1 MNFLSHYYFDKN
13 NENSYEILGSLLP
26 DLIKN
31 ADKSWN
37 IHPEKKDILIY
48 DKIQHQ
54 QIIKGW
60 KKHLM
65 IDRIFHNTDF
75 FFHHQ
80 HQIKLEIK
88 KNLDNDIIKP
98 FFVGHISLELILDH
112 LLIVKNE
119 IVVNNLYL
127 HLEKVDLNEIADFLK
142 ISGIE
147 DTEKFYKF
155 FDNFRRQK
163 YLHSYEQVENIT
175 YAIKG
180 ICKRIW
186 ENPFTKSEEIVLSN
200 IIVNYI
206 GSIESD
212 FKSIFKEIDNQL

>member
-37 IHPEKKDILIY
+37 IHPEKKETDFY
-48 DKIQHQ
+48 NKRQHQ

-60 KKHLM
+60 KKHLL

-80 HQIKLEIK
+80 HQLKLEIK
-88 KNLDNDIIKP
+88 KNLDNEIIKP

-119 IVVNNLYL
+119 IEVNNLYF
-127 HLEKVDLNEIADFLK
+127 HLEKVNLNEIADFLK

-147 DTEKFYKF
+147 DTQKFNKF
-155 FDNFRRQK
+155 FDNFRKQK
-163 YLHSYEQVENIT
+163 YLHNYEQIENIT

-180 ICKRIW
+180 ICSRIW
-186 ENPFTKSEEIVLSN
+186 KNPFTKNEEITLTN
-200 IIVNYI
+200 IIGNYI
-206 GSIESD
+206 GLIDSD
-212 FKSIFKEIDNQL
+212 FKTIFKEINDQL

>member
-37 IHPEKKDILIY
+37 IHPEKKEINFY
-48 DKIQHQ
+48 DKGQHQ

-60 KKHLM
+60 KKHLL
-65 IDRIFHNTDF
+65 IDKIFHNTDF
-75 FFHHQ
+75 FFQHQ

-88 KNLDNDIIKP
+88 KNLDNNIIKP

-112 LLIVKNE
+112 LLITKNE
-119 IVVNNLYL
+119 IDVNKLYF
-127 HLEKVDLNEIADFLK
+127 HLEKVDLDEIADFLK
-142 ISGIE
+142 LSGIE
-147 DTEKFYKF
+147 NTEKFYKF

-163 YLHSYEQVENIT
+163 YLHNYEQPENIT

-180 ICKRIW
+180 ICNRIW
-186 ENPFTKSEEIVLSN
+186 ENPFIISEEVALTN
-200 IIVNYI
+200 IIINYI
-206 GSIESD
+206 GLIESD